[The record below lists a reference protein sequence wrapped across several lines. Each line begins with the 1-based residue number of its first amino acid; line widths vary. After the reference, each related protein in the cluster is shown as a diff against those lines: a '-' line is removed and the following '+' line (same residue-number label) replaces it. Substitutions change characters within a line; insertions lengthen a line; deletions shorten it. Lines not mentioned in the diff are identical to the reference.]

1 MFKDMTKTG
10 FNRLVVLLLALSLA
24 ACGFGLRGI
33 ADLAFKT
40 LYIQCSNL
48 SITKDLKKSL
58 KVNGVTIV
66 NDQEKADLML
76 ELMSEATEKKIL
88 SLSGK
93 VGVVREFELNYRVNF
108 RLRDPSSEL
117 WGEVQTV
124 SGRRDFSYDDSEI
137 LAKSFEEQRLY
148 QDMRDDAVRELMR
161 RLIVQKPK
169 KAATKAE

>member
-1 MFKDMTKTG
+1 MRFVSIA
-10 FNRLVVLLLALSLA
+10 RRCLLALALTLA
-24 ACGFGLRGI
+24 ACGFELRGL
-33 ADLAFKT
+33 ADLAFHK
-40 LYIQCSNL
+40 LYIQGSTL
-48 SITKDLKKSL
+48 TISKDLRKSL
-58 KVNGVTIV
+58 VINGVTIV
-66 NDQEKADLML
+66 EDPEKAELML
-76 ELMSEATEKKIL
+76 ELMSESTQKRIL

-93 VGVVREFELNYRVNF
+93 VGVVREFELIYQANF

-148 QDMRDDAVRELMR
+148 QDMRDDAVREIMR

-169 KAATKAE
+169 TAADKPASEK

>member
-1 MFKDMTKTG
+1 
-10 FNRLVVLLLALSLA
+10 
-24 ACGFGLRGI
+24 
-33 ADLAFKT
+33 
-40 LYIQCSNL
+40 
-48 SITKDLKKSL
+48 
-58 KVNGVTIV
+58 
-66 NDQEKADLML
+66 
-76 ELMSEATEKKIL
+76 MSEATEKKIL

-169 KAATKAE
+169 KVATKGE

>member
-1 MFKDMTKTG
+1 MFNDMTKTG

-40 LYIQCSNL
+40 LYIQGGNL

-76 ELMSEATEKKIL
+76 ELISESTEKKIL
-88 SLSGK
+88 SLSGR
-93 VGVVREFELNYRVNF
+93 VGVVREFELIYKVNF

-124 SGRRDFSYDDSEI
+124 TGRRDFSYDDSEI

-148 QDMRDDAVRELMR
+148 QDMRDDAVREVMR